1 MLRTEPVLYEVVGR
15 QNNHLWL
22 EILEGGD
29 QGIRVSVPVHDSE
42 YSENNVQKQVLNLS
56 VGDVEKLVLVS
67 DSDQRPDWRIE
78 EFCENDRAAPDPV
91 TTQSGLSSGSLS

>member
-1 MLRTEPVLYEVVGR
+1 MLETEPAPYEVVGR

-42 YSENNVQKQVLNLS
+42 YSENIQKQVQNLS
-56 VGDVEKLVLVS
+56 VGDVKELILVS
-67 DSDQRPDWRIE
+67 DSEQRPDWRISD
-78 EFCENDRAAPDPV
+78 FCGNDGAAPDRVP
-91 TTQSGLSSGSLS
+91 GLA